1 MVCHNLQQPLWR
13 RDFPVG
19 SITPRERMKP
29 VTYTAVIALLVVL
42 PLVLKWKRFQC
53 LTIHRKEQPQ
63 GIADDTRRYD
73 IDEFLT

>member
-1 MVCHNLQQPLWR
+1 
-13 RDFPVG
+13 
-19 SITPRERMKP
+19 MKP
-29 VTYTAVIALLVVL
+29 VTYTAVIGLLVVL